1 MIMENNI
8 NQQEELNEDAHII
21 AKYKSRSIV
30 NKSAKM
36 KKIYD
41 LVDVVAPIDVS
52 IHITG
57 EDGVGKDRLAE
68 YIHNQSKRD
77 GKFIMINPVELNDII
92 GSLGFNKVFEYF
104 KKAERGTLYITDIS
118 SANLKLQEYLL
129 NSIIKIVQ
137 EFGMYAPRL
146 ISSTNRD
153 LTELSRQNKFNQRLK
168 DSFAIIMNIPP
179 LRERKED
186 IEDLIRIIMRDIGY
200 FGKRAVPISEEALE
214 ILLSYEWP
222 GNVRQL
228 LNTVHHAVNHTVNG
242 IITPSSLPKEVRRKQ
257 GYMEA
262 NRSVTDE
269 LYKFARGLLE
279 SGIHSEQVDP
289 YFEYIK
295 AVEKPLIQAA
305 LDLSKNNRSQAAALI
320 RINRNTLHKK
330 LKLYDMDE

>member
-1 MIMENNI
+1 MDNI
-8 NQQEELNEDAHII
+8 EDKLELNEDNQPVT
-21 AKYKSRSIV
+21 KYKSRSIV

-41 LVDVVAPIDVS
+41 LVEVVAPIDVS

-57 EDGVGKDRLAE
+57 EDGVGKNRLAE
-68 YIHNQSKRD
+68 YIHNQSKRT
-77 GKFIMINPVELNDII
+77 GNFVTINPVELNDII

-104 KKAERGTLYITDIS
+104 KKAERGTLYITEIS
-118 SANLKLQEYLL
+118 SANMKLQEYLV
-129 NSIIKIVQ
+129 NSIIKVEQ
-137 EFGMYAPRL
+137 ELGMYTPRL

-153 LTELSRQNKFNQRLK
+153 LTELSRQNKFNQKLR

-186 IEDLIRIIMRDIGY
+186 IEDLIKIFMRDLGY
-200 FGKRAVPISEEALE
+200 FGKKAIPLSDEALE
-214 ILLSYEWP
+214 ILLTYEWP

-228 LNTVHHAVNHTVNG
+228 SNTVQHAVNHTLNG
-242 IITPSSLPKEVRRKQ
+242 IIVPSSLPKDVRRKQ

-262 NRSVTDE
+262 NRSVIDE

-279 SGIHSEQVDP
+279 SGIHSEQIDP
-289 YFEYIK
+289 YFEYLK
-295 AVEKPLIQAA
+295 AVEKPLIRAA
-305 LDLSKNNRSQAAALI
+305 LDLSKNNRSYAADLI

>member
-1 MIMENNI
+1 MDNI
-8 NQQEELNEDAHII
+8 EDKLELNEEGQPVT
-21 AKYKSRSIV
+21 KYKSRSIV

-41 LVDVVAPIDVS
+41 LVEVVAPIDVS

-57 EDGVGKDRLAE
+57 EDGVGKNRLAE
-68 YIHNQSKRD
+68 YIHNQSKRT
-77 GKFIMINPVELNDII
+77 GNFVTINPVELNDII

-104 KKAERGTLYITDIS
+104 KKAERGTLYITEIS
-118 SANLKLQEYLL
+118 SANMKLQEYLV
-129 NSIIKIVQ
+129 NSIIKVEQ
-137 EFGMYAPRL
+137 ELGMYTPRL

-153 LTELSRQNKFNQRLK
+153 LTELSRQNKFNQKLR

-186 IEDLIRIIMRDIGY
+186 IEDLIKIFMRDLGY
-200 FGKRAVPISEEALE
+200 FGKKAIPLSDDALE
-214 ILLSYEWP
+214 ILLTYEWP

-228 LNTVHHAVNHTVNG
+228 SNTVQHAVNHTLNG
-242 IITPSSLPKEVRRKQ
+242 IIVPSSLPKDVRRKQ

-262 NRSVTDE
+262 NRSVIDE

-279 SGIHSEQVDP
+279 SGIHSEQIDP
-289 YFEYIK
+289 YFEYLK
-295 AVEKPLIQAA
+295 AVEKPLIRAA
-305 LDLSKNNRSQAAALI
+305 LDLSKNNRSYAADLI

>member
-1 MIMENNI
+1 MDNI
-8 NQQEELNEDAHII
+8 EDKLELNEEGQPVT
-21 AKYKSRSIV
+21 KYKSRSIV

-41 LVDVVAPIDVS
+41 LVEVVAPIDVS

-57 EDGVGKDRLAE
+57 EDGVGKNRLAE
-68 YIHNQSKRD
+68 YIHNQSKRT
-77 GKFIMINPVELNDII
+77 GNFVTINPVELNDII

-104 KKAERGTLYITDIS
+104 KKAERGTLYITEIS
-118 SANLKLQEYLL
+118 SANMKLQEYLV
-129 NSIIKIVQ
+129 NSIIKVEQ
-137 EFGMYAPRL
+137 ELGMYTPRL

-153 LTELSRQNKFNQRLK
+153 LTELSRQNKFNQKLR

-186 IEDLIRIIMRDIGY
+186 IEDLIKIFMRDLGY
-200 FGKRAVPISEEALE
+200 FGKKAIPLSDDALE
-214 ILLSYEWP
+214 ILLTYEWP

-228 LNTVHHAVNHTVNG
+228 SNTVQHAVNHTLNG
-242 IITPSSLPKEVRRKQ
+242 IIVPSSLPKDVRRKQ

-262 NRSVTDE
+262 NRSVIDE

-279 SGIHSEQVDP
+279 SGIHSEQIDP
-289 YFEYIK
+289 YFEYLK
-295 AVEKPLIQAA
+295 AVEKPLIRAA
-305 LDLSKNNRSQAAALI
+305 LDLSKNNRSQAADLI

>member
-1 MIMENNI
+1 MDNI
-8 NQQEELNEDAHII
+8 EDKLELNEDNQPVT
-21 AKYKSRSIV
+21 KYKSRSIV

-41 LVDVVAPIDVS
+41 LVEVVAPIDVS

-57 EDGVGKDRLAE
+57 EDGVGKNRLAE
-68 YIHNQSKRD
+68 YIHNQSKRT
-77 GKFIMINPVELNDII
+77 GNFVTINPVELNDII

-104 KKAERGTLYITDIS
+104 KKAERGTLYITEIS
-118 SANLKLQEYLL
+118 SANMKLQEYLV
-129 NSIIKIVQ
+129 NSIIKVEQ
-137 EFGMYAPRL
+137 ELGMYTPRF

-153 LTELSRQNKFNQRLK
+153 LTELSRQNKFNQKLR

-186 IEDLIRIIMRDIGY
+186 IEDLIKIFMRDLGY
-200 FGKRAVPISEEALE
+200 FGKKAIPLSDEALE
-214 ILLSYEWP
+214 ILLTYEWP

-228 LNTVHHAVNHTVNG
+228 SNTVQHAVNHTLNG
-242 IITPSSLPKEVRRKQ
+242 IIVPSSLPKDVRRKQ

-262 NRSVTDE
+262 NRSVIDE

-279 SGIHSEQVDP
+279 SGIHTEQIDP
-289 YFEYIK
+289 YFEYLK
-295 AVEKPLIQAA
+295 AVEKPLIRAA
-305 LDLSKNNRSQAAALI
+305 LDLSKNNRSYAADLI